1 MARVTIELDNQVAE
15 KLDNLVRV
23 FGSKDLLFSNFIE
36 YHKKNMQREIAQL
49 QVDLD
54 AYADKYSMSSDSFYD
69 KFEQGELED
78 SKDFM
83 LWAGIYEMQLE
94 SKKKLRELS

>member
-1 MARVTIELDNQVAE
+1 MTQVTIELDNQVAE
-15 KLDNLVRV
+15 KLNNLVRV
-23 FGSKDLLFSNFIE
+23 FGSKDLLFSSFIE

-54 AYADKYSMSSDSFYD
+54 AYADQYGMSSDLFYE

-83 LWAGIYEMQLE
+83 LWAGIYEMQQE
-94 SKKKLRELS
+94 SKKKLGELS

>member
-1 MARVTIELDNQVAE
+1 
-15 KLDNLVRV
+15 
-23 FGSKDLLFSNFIE
+23 
-36 YHKKNMQREIAQL
+36 MQREIAQL

-94 SKKKLRELS
+94 SKKKLRELSWYQPISCR